1 MRKPL
6 INLLAQFAP
15 MQRVIA
21 VSLLAALASGAQAVE
36 YRSTARHGVV
46 FYDAPA
52 DTSAKRFILSA
63 NIPLE
68 VMSEQGD
75 WIRVRD
81 RDGTLSW
88 IKKSDVSTRRFVQV
102 NRLSDIRQSADSNS
116 PILFKV
122 DRNVLLERLDASN
135 TGWINVKHRDGQT
148 GFIRIED
155 VWGA

>member
-1 MRKPL
+1 MARSA
-6 INLLAQFAP
+6 LLS
-15 MQRVIA
+15 RVFA
-21 VSLLAALASGAQAVE
+21 VSLLAVMASGAQAIE
-36 YRSTARHGVV
+36 YRSTARHGVI

-52 DTSAKRFILSA
+52 ETATKRFILSA

-75 WIRVRD
+75 WLRVRD

-88 IKKSDVSTRRFVQV
+88 IKKSDVATRRFVQV
-102 NRLSDIRQSADSNS
+102 NRLSDVRQAANPQS

-122 DRNVLLERLDASN
+122 ERNLLLERIDASN
-135 TGWINVKHRDGQT
+135 TGWIKVKHRDGQT
-148 GFIRIED
+148 GFVRIED

>member
-1 MRKPL
+1 MRKQRT
-6 INLLAQFAP
+6 NRLAQFALSP
-15 MQRVIA
+15 RVIA
-21 VSLLAALASGAQAVE
+21 VSLLALLTSGAHAVE
-36 YRSTARHGVV
+36 YRSTARHGVI

-68 VMSEQGD
+68 VMSEQGE
-75 WIRVRD
+75 WVRVRD

-88 IKKSDVSTRRFVQV
+88 IKKSDVSPRRFVQV
-102 NRLSDIRQSADSNS
+102 NRLSDVRQSADALS
-116 PILFKV
+116 PVVFKV

-135 TGWINVKHRDGQT
+135 TGWIKVKHRDGQT
-148 GFIRIED
+148 GHIRIED